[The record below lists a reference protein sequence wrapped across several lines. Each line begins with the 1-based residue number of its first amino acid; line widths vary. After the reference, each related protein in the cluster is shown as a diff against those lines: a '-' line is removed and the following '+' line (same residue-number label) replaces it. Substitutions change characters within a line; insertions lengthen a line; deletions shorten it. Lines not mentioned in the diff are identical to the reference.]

1 MELTQVSLVY
11 NLSIAVTVS
20 AYGLYASGLQDVRF
34 LLRQPRLLILSLLAM
49 FVITPVLALAINE
62 TLDIPLIAKIALVA
76 LALSPIPPLLPQKE
90 LQAGGHASYGIGLVI
105 IVAVLSPVLVPALV
119 AFLGRLID
127 QPYGVPSAQI
137 AGVVLG
143 LVVVPLVAGMLFQ
156 LRWPGAAEAIAGP
169 ATRIAGAVLG
179 LATIAFLIITFPL
192 VWDLI
197 GAWTLLAMLLFNLGA
212 LAIGHLIGGPEPD
225 RSIVLALSCATRH
238 PGIAITI
245 ATVNYPGRSFIA
257 AVLLCLIIN
266 GIVAGPYLQWQRRR
280 IAAAGSGHASERSSV
295 SRYGQGPDG

>member
-11 NLSIAVTVS
+11 NLSIAVTVF
-20 AYGLYASGLQDVRF
+20 AYGLYANGLQDVRF

-76 LALSPIPPLLPQKE
+76 LALSPIPPLLPQKQ

-105 IVAVLSPVLVPALV
+105 IVAVLAPVLVPVLA
-119 AFLGRLID
+119 AFLGRLLD
-127 QPYGVPSAQI
+127 QPYGVPSVQI

-169 ATRIAGAVLG
+169 ATRTAGAVLG
-179 LATIAFLIITFPL
+179 LATLAYLIITFPL

-197 GAWTLLAMLLFNLGA
+197 GAWTLLAMVLFNLGA
-212 LAIGHLIGGPEPD
+212 LAIGHLVGGPELD

-245 ATVNYPGRSFIA
+245 ATANYPGRSFIA
-257 AVLLCLIIN
+257 AVMLCLIIN
-266 GIVAGPYLQWQRRR
+266 GIVCGPYLQWQRRR
-280 IAAAGSGHASERSSV
+280 IAAAANVSS
-295 SRYGQGPDG
+295 P